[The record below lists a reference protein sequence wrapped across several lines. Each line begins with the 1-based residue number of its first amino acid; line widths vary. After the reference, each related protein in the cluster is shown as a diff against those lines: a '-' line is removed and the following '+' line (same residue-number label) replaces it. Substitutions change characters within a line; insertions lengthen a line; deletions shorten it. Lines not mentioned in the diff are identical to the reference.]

1 MTNVTEECL
10 FCNIERNVLPERKLF
25 EYRHWTLILQLPE
38 KLATT
43 KQSAGLLIAKRHIV
57 EVSDASA
64 DEAAEFVR
72 IIKDASKRLCEA
84 VGTTYLG
91 QETVGFNQGG
101 LTGQTIFHAH
111 IHILPL
117 AEEDP
122 EEMKGHT
129 GIGAAFKAL
138 RKERVK

>member
-1 MTNVTEECL
+1 MDNECIFCDLDKHL
-10 FCNIERNVLPERKLF
+10 FPGQLLF
-25 EYRHWTLILQLPE
+25 EYKNWVLVLQLPE

-43 KQSAGLLIAKRHIV
+43 KQSAGMLVSKRHIV
-57 EVSDASA
+57 EVSDADSN
-64 DEAAEFVR
+64 EAQEFVE
-72 IIKDASKRLCEA
+72 IIKDASRRLCDA
-84 VGTTYLG
+84 VNVTYMG

-101 LTGQTIFHAH
+101 LTGQTVFHAH

-122 EEMKGHT
+122 DEMKGHT

-138 RKERVK
+138 RKELVK